1 MLALTHHVCVCVLLL
16 LLLLCILFVFV
27 DISVHAVAAEGKYI
41 AFVSM
46 ITKRK
51 DVTLEDGSVNAAV
64 AQAELKPGLK
74 WLGKVGLAQS
84 SI

>member
-1 MLALTHHVCVCVLLL
+1 MCVCVCVCVCVLL
-16 LLLLCILFVFV
+16 CILCVCV

-64 AQAELKPGLK
+64 AQSELKPGLK